1 MRTRKGKMITQSDL
15 AYLKLD
21 FAEYRLSEAVD
32 ALKCDKPTE
41 AESAELC
48 AVKKAFLMAYW
59 EYVKAFRQEERK
71 TSTRK
76 ERAWREFKLAEVRL
90 SGAAVVI
97 AESVTSDGKQPTA
110 AELKGYH
117 AATKAFVRARL
128 GYSKAIEKEIEAEF
142 PNLSKA
148 LGRVRSEYAKAIE
161 TEDDK

>member
-1 MRTRKGKMITQSDL
+1 MITQNVL
-15 AYLKLD
+15 ARLKLD

-48 AVKKAFLMAYW
+48 ALKKAFLMAYW
-59 EYVKAFRQEERK
+59 EYAKTIQKEERK

-90 SGAAVVI
+90 SGAAIVI
-97 AESVTSDGKQPTA
+97 AESVTCEGKQPTA

-117 AATKAFVRARL
+117 AATKAFVLARL
-128 GYSKAIEKEIEAEF
+128 GYSKALDKEVEAEF
-142 PNLSKA
+142 PALARANSKYKKIIKKEA
-148 LGRVRSEYAKAIE
+148 
-161 TEDDK
+161 DK